1 MRNIFSMAALMV
13 FMNAAMAMAAS
24 GLVSYNRQDVTFKYG
39 KTQENVTCVQDAKD
53 EKQWYYVSNK
63 PRLAESKNGDPMMTL
78 VSYQKNSKAGVKNDG
93 GILQCGINL
102 SLPADAIPTLKKEL
116 AKTVGVSDS
125 KIKLA
130 PLDMK
135 NAKLMV
141 YAPGGEL
148 MGDKLTAPEIGPSF
162 ANECIPIQMNL
173 NNLGVP
179 VTEALI
185 KGTGGLQV
193 IYVFDYEALTPEYS
207 VKVTANYDK
216 AFEHFSHDSK
226 SSVSA
231 KKWFF
236 AGASADVSV
245 STVRENLTQSGAL
258 KIESIG
264 GEKLTDE
271 QIDKLT
277 QPVIEKLI
285 KGIYEIE
292 TPEKIEPAKS
302 GDPKEVTGAWIN
314 ASTNMAFKSVKTRK
328 TGEFVYDFRKRY
340 IETRKTTVGGIMSL
354 AGYTQA
360 QRDAAVQTVDPTY
373 WKNAFYSLPTISKAL
388 NGIDE
393 MTVSVNFLYKG
404 RQAEGTEQQ
413 LAKWTKKEGWV
424 DAKKEECIG
433 LEFPLKYFYDKYA
446 KSSSRFA
453 DDITY
458 QQNFEVTYMEGNN
471 TKVKKFSTTVPAFT
485 GEIPISTPM
494 VGVTYIELNA
504 DEEDITWD
512 KGDYEGGEFDGLK
525 SNLTKIGVK
534 MESKNPGNK
543 GAATLTSRNTSAGF
557 WFDNILDKKTGTYSV
572 PQVSATYTFYNT
584 KLAKAMNTKDKK
596 TIVIENSDAL
606 SEGTSINFMNDSYM
620 PVEKPESYK

>member
-1 MRNIFSMAALMV
+1 MRKVFSMAALML
-13 FMNAAMAMAAS
+13 FMQSTMLMAAS
-24 GLVSYNRQDVTFKYG
+24 GLASYNRQDVTFKYG
-39 KTQENVTCVQDAKD
+39 KTQENVTCVQDATD

-63 PRLAESKNGDPMMTL
+63 PRLAESKNGDPMMML
-78 VSYQKNSKAGVKNDG
+78 VSYQKNSKAGIKNDG
-93 GILQCGINL
+93 GILQCGMNL
-102 SLPADAIPTLKKEL
+102 ALPADAIPAMKKEL
-116 AKTVGVSDS
+116 AKTVGIPEN
-125 KIKLA
+125 KIKLG

-135 NAKLMV
+135 NAKIMV
-141 YAPGGEL
+141 YGPGGQL
-148 MGDKLTAPEIGPSF
+148 LGDNLTYPEIGPSF
-162 ANECIPIQMNL
+162 ANEAIPIQMNL

-193 IYVFDYEALTPEYS
+193 YYVFDYDALSPEYS

-226 SSVSA
+226 SSVPA
-231 KKWFF
+231 KKWWF

-245 STVRENLTQSGAL
+245 STVRENLTQSGAI

-277 QPVIEKLI
+277 QPVIEKLM

-302 GDPKEVTGAWIN
+302 GDPKEVKGAWIN
-314 ASTNMAFKSVKTRK
+314 VSTNMAFKSVKTRK

-340 IETRKTTVGGIMSL
+340 IETRKTTVGGILSL

-373 WKNAFYSLPTISKAL
+373 WKNAFYSLPTISKSL

-393 MTVSVNFLYKG
+393 MTVTVNFLYKG
-404 RQAEGTEQQ
+404 KQAEGTEQQ

-433 LEFPLKYFYDKYA
+433 LEFPLKYFYDKYS
-446 KSSSRFA
+446 KNSKTFA

-485 GEIPISTPM
+485 GDIPISTPM
-494 VGVTYIELNA
+494 VGVTYIEFEA
-504 DEEDITWD
+504 DEDSLTWD
-512 KGDYEGGEFDGLK
+512 KAEYEGGEFDGLK
-525 SNLTKIGVK
+525 SNLTKIGIK
-534 MESKNPGNK
+534 MESKTPKNTGN
-543 GAATLTSRNTSAGF
+543 ATLTSKNPNACF
-557 WFDNILDKKTGTYSV
+557 WFDNNYDKKTGKYEI
-572 PQVSATYTFYNT
+572 PQVSATYTFYNS
-584 KLAKAMNTKDKK
+584 KLAKAMDTKDKK
-596 TIVIENSDAL
+596 TIVIENDDAL
-606 SEGTSINFMNDSYM
+606 SEGTSITFMNDDYM
-620 PVEKPESYK
+620 PIEKPASYK